1 MNVHDNVGIENGYF
15 GSYVKVDKDELSF
28 IPRGRAVFVNH
39 CIRKLE
45 DGKEKLKLEYTSNTQ
60 EQAGLT
66 IDRGELVRSSA
77 PKFLGHGMDA
87 YEDNMSYLIKTIQQQ
102 EGDVEIAYE
111 HDGLGWMDY
120 EGKKIYRGHK
130 VIVPEDVDLKST
142 YSGEFDIVPKGNVV
156 KYIQMLRDEVVGT
169 VQLEFALCM
178 GVSSV
183 VTGYFSRELGFE
195 SFMYN
200 IGAESSTGKTS
211 AGQLAVSVSSNPTFA
226 ANSLMTTW
234 NNTTNYQMAMLRG
247 NQGMMVLFDESS
259 TLGKKDITNSIY
271 DFTGGKERGRMS
283 KDLSIADTA
292 TWCTTFMSTGEGS
305 LKSYVNQNSG
315 IRVRLFESLNETW
328 TRDASNA
335 DAIKQCVTENYG
347 FIGLDIAK
355 YLVNEDYKV
364 AKKDYY
370 NNVQFYLDGLEIK
383 DEFSDR
389 IAKKLATILY
399 AVDLLNELYELKID
413 KEKIRD
419 FLIKQQIS
427 DEEEK
432 DLGLKA
438 YYYILEVVA
447 SNINKFY
454 TKMKFPFTGQMEECI
469 PRGDVWGKVETRIK
483 NGKTVEEIVFIPN
496 YLHEVLK
503 EGGFTNPSTIM
514 KKLKEKGLLDFEEGK
529 CRRKRKL
536 PNTKAEISVYCILVE
551 YTEEDTLKKRRRYI
565 EEYKRE
571 RQVEVEQTIEEIFNE
586 D

>member
-1 MNVHDNVGIENGYF
+1 MDVHGNVGIENGYF
-15 GSYVKVDKDELSF
+15 GNYVQVDKDEYAF
-28 IPRGRAVFVNH
+28 NPRGREVSVEG

-45 DGKEKLKLEYTSNTQ
+45 TGQEKLKLGYVSNTK
-60 EQAGLT
+60 ERASLT

-77 PKFLGHGMDA
+77 TKFLSHGMDA
-87 YEDNMSYLIKTIQQQ
+87 YEENMPYLLKTIQQQ
-102 EGDVEIAYE
+102 EGNVEVTHE
-111 HDGLGWMDY
+111 HDGIGWMEY
-120 EGKKIYRGHK
+120 SGKRIYRGHK
-130 VIVPEDVDLKST
+130 LIVPKEMDLKST
-142 YSGEFDIVPKGNVV
+142 YSGHFDIVPKGSPK
-156 KYIQMLRDEVVGT
+156 KYLQMLKDEVVGT

-178 GVSSV
+178 GVSSI
-183 VTGYFSRELGFE
+183 VTGYFSHELGFE
-195 SFMYN
+195 SFMYS
-200 IGAESSTGKTS
+200 IAAESSTGKTS
-211 AGQLAVSVSSNPTFA
+211 AGQLAVSVSSNPTLS

-259 TLGKKDITNSIY
+259 TLGKRDITNNIY

-283 KDLSIADTA
+283 KDLSLADTG

-305 LKSYVNQNSG
+305 LKSYLKQNSG
-315 IRVRLFESLNETW
+315 IRVRLFESVNETW
-328 TRDASNA
+328 TRDARNA

-347 FIGLDIAK
+347 FVGIIIAK
-355 YLVNEDYKV
+355 YLVNEDYEV
-364 AKKDYY
+364 AKKAYY
-370 NNVQFYLDGLEIK
+370 ENVQFYLDGLETK

-399 AVDLLNELYELKID
+399 SVDLLNKLFKLKID
-413 KEKIRD
+413 KVQMRE
-419 FLIKQQIS
+419 FLMKQQTS

-438 YYYILEVVA
+438 YEYILEVVA

-454 TKMKFPFTGQMEECI
+454 RKMKSQHTGLIEEVI
-469 PRGDVWGKVETRIK
+469 PKGEVWGKLDTRTK
-483 NGKTVEEIVFIPN
+483 DGKTVEEIVFIPN

-503 EGGFTNPSTIM
+503 HGGFTNPATIM

-536 PNTKAEISVYCILVE
+536 PHTKGEISVYCILVE
-551 YTEEDTLKKRRRYI
+551 CTEEDTSSTRRKRI
-565 EEYKRE
+565 EEYKRVQE
-571 RQVEVEQTIEEIFNE
+571 KIAEIFDE